1 MDRVE
6 EARMGRHG
14 SRLHLLATRS
24 GLRFVLSATP
34 AVLLGAALFVPG
46 APAARAQETAPAPS
60 TTTTAPALTGPL
72 VDATLDSMQGGS
84 RTLSAERGHRA
95 VVLFYEDRPHVEDND
110 GVKGEIG
117 RFVHDNHLD
126 DRIVIYGVANL
137 GDVGMVPETLVRQ
150 MIQPL
155 VERWGADILLDWH
168 GVMRQA
174 PFSLA
179 THAANVA
186 VIDRTGHLVHQYT
199 GTIEGDSRRAF
210 YRAIRAVV
218 AI

>member
-1 MDRVE
+1 
-6 EARMGRHG
+6 
-14 SRLHLLATRS
+14 
-24 GLRFVLSATP
+24 
-34 AVLLGAALFVPG
+34 
-46 APAARAQETAPAPS
+46 
-60 TTTTAPALTGPL
+60 
-72 VDATLDSMQGGS
+72 MQGGA

-95 VVLFYEDRPHVEDND
+95 VVLFYEDRPHLEDND
-110 GVKGEIG
+110 AIKGEIG

-126 DRIVIYGVANL
+126 DRVVVYGVANL

-168 GVMRQA
+168 GALRAA

-186 VIDRTGHLVHQYT
+186 IIDRTGHLVYHYT
-199 GTIEGDSRRAF
+199 GSIDATERRAF
-210 YRAIRAVV
+210 YHVIRSVIAP
-218 AI
+218 

>member
-1 MDRVE
+1 MHA
-6 EARMGRHG
+6 ARLTVRFVVPA
-14 SRLHLLATRS
+14 LLLLLAS
-24 GLRFVLSATP
+24 MPVG
-34 AVLLGAALFVPG
+34 
-46 APAARAQETAPAPS
+46 AQEAAP
-60 TTTTAPALTGPL
+60 PL

-84 RTLSAERGHRA
+84 RTLSAEREHRA

-110 GVKGEIG
+110 ALKGELG

-126 DRIVIYGVANL
+126 DRIVLYGVANL
-137 GDVGMVPETLVRQ
+137 GDVGMVPEALVRQ

-168 GVMRQA
+168 GALREP

-186 VIDRTGHLVHQYT
+186 VIDRSGRLVYHYT
-199 GTIEGDSRRAF
+199 GTVDPDERRVF
-210 YRAIRAVV
+210 YRAIRSVV
-218 AI
+218 AL

>member
-1 MDRVE
+1 MHE
-6 EARMGRHG
+6 P
-14 SRLHLLATRS
+14 RLALHFALVSLALLVA
-24 GLRFVLSATP
+24 GALP
-34 AVLLGAALFVPG
+34 AL
-46 APAARAQETAPAPS
+46 AQETGAPS
-60 TTTTAPALTGPL
+60 TTPSSTPAPPPL

-110 GVKGEIG
+110 TIKGEIG

-126 DRIVIYGVANL
+126 DRVVVYGVANL

-168 GVMRQA
+168 GVMRQP

-179 THAANVA
+179 THAANVV
-186 VIDRTGHLVHQYT
+186 VIDRTGQLIYRYT
-199 GTIEGDSRRAF
+199 GTIDAEQRRLF
-210 YRAIRAVV
+210 YRAIRSVIAP
-218 AI
+218 